1 MMKKK
6 GLLLL
11 AIFCISMFCCSCGNN
26 QSKTNTPTKKEQYQ
40 AAQKLYDAQKYQEA
54 YDGFKALGQ
63 YSDSLSKASQSYALM
78 ISDAMQGGD
87 YEKALTLLKASDI
100 DQLQIDD
107 KDTLILQCQYG
118 QILDKMNQND
128 FDGRFTVL
136 NSIGNRADFKEV
148 FLWNMGR
155 VYYAKETYHFEI

>member
-1 MMKKK
+1 
-6 GLLLL
+6 
-11 AIFCISMFCCSCGNN
+11 
-26 QSKTNTPTKKEQYQ
+26 
-40 AAQKLYDAQKYQEA
+40 
-54 YDGFKALGQ
+54 
-63 YSDSLSKASQSYALM
+63 M

-128 FDGRFTVL
+128 FEGARALIASLTDQNVAAEVATECDYKQGSYLYTQKNTKMRRNIL
-136 NSIGNRADFKEV
+136 QKLLIMNRQV
-148 FLWNMGR
+148 II
-155 VYYAKETYHFEI
+155 Y